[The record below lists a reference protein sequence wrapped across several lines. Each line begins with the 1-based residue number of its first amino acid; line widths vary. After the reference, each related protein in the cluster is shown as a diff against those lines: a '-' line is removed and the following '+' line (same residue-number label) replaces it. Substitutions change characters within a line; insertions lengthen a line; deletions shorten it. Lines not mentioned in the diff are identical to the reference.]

1 MWIWQ
6 QVGAGWRR
14 FGFAQDMDYE
24 EYGLW
29 EDEDAMEY
37 GEERSGQDSPF
48 DDPFFKSFRPRK
60 KKVPEQQGGPRR
72 SQREPPM
79 PQERLLRQGGGEED
93 YIGGFRLKIHIYC

>member
-48 DDPFFKSFRPRK
+48 DDPFFKFYL
-60 KKVPEQQGGPRR
+60 EIA
-72 SQREPPM
+72 
-79 PQERLLRQGGGEED
+79 RLSNSLGSSSG
-93 YIGGFRLKIHIYC
+93 IH